1 MKLKTIN
8 DYEEYILNTMK
19 VSKYQTG
26 MELTKNI
33 EKKFSITSSHARKI
47 IQRAVEKNIIESSSP
62 ITFGKGQF
70 VYFSTGKYLSKEMI
84 LKITKVHRP
93 PLYRLIS
100 MMDLNGGIISYY
112 EGLKIS
118 ASPLTDS
125 TKTDTLDKM
134 IIELEHLQLVSIY
147 SDSQNVK
154 YLIHPSLIEIAETLA
169 TTHYSKMKV
178 DAMFI
183 LDILRS
189 LTSFNIIG
197 NTQALYRNKTTPSLG
212 VIHNNFVWDSI
223 AYTKT
228 TGINNGKASI
238 SNTIDKQTLVVL
250 DIVINRPYSDHDLQ
264 GFYSRIQS
272 VLNSVKDGKRK
283 ILPIIV
289 YTDVEDQIVYNTIHK
304 LGFLTF
310 DLGTIYGS
318 KILSIVQSLKDLQ
331 FNQISKDDSFNI
343 DECIEKSLAIIKES
357 GQDINLGNIKGDLF
371 ESLMYSAMQTIFSN
385 AYIQPGHSLKHEK
398 KSYEYDFIVNT
409 TNEIIIIEVKGY
421 NSNIRINI
429 GDNERRNTIKWFF
442 ENTYPIAKN
451 ILKNNHGQPKIT
463 GCYITS
469 AGFYENGIEYLNRL
483 NEGRIKPTKL
493 DTWYDRAKLF
503 DLLQENNLTKTKNII
518 ERYYS
523 EQVTKEKTSRS
534 IVDDVL

>member
-1 MKLKTIN
+1 MTLKN
-8 DYEEYILNTMK
+8 MNKYDEYILNTMNVLK
-19 VSKYQTG
+19 FQTG
-26 MELTKNI
+26 MDLTKNI
-33 EKKFSITSSHARKI
+33 EKKFSIPSSHARKI

-70 VYFSTGKYLSKEMI
+70 AYFPKGKYLSKEMI
-84 LKITKVHRP
+84 LKITKEHRP

-100 MMDLNGGIISYY
+100 IMDLNGGIISYY

-118 ASPLTDS
+118 GSPLTDD
-125 TKTDTLDKM
+125 TKTDTLDK
-134 IIELEHLQLVSIY
+134 IISELEQLQLVSIY
-147 SDSQNVK
+147 SDSMSNK
-154 YLIHPSLIEIAETLA
+154 YLVHPSLSEKVETIAA
-169 TTHYSKMKV
+169 AHYSKMKV
-178 DAMFI
+178 DSMFI

-189 LTSFNIIG
+189 LTSFNIISK
-197 NTQALYRNKTTPSLG
+197 TQALYRNKTTPSIG
-212 VIHNNFVWDSI
+212 VTHNNFIWDSI

-228 TGINNGKASI
+228 TGINTGKAST
-238 SNTIDKQTLVVL
+238 STTADKQTLVVM

-272 VLNSVKDGKRK
+272 VLNSVKNGKRK
-283 ILPIIV
+283 ILPIII
-289 YTDVEDQIVYNTIHK
+289 YGNVEDETYNRIHK

-310 DLGTIYGS
+310 DLGAVYGS
-318 KILSIVQSLKDLQ
+318 KILSIVQNLKELQ
-331 FNQISKDDSFNI
+331 FNQISKDESFNM
-343 DECIEKSLAIIKES
+343 DETIEKSLAIIKES

-371 ESLMYSAMQTIFSN
+371 ESLIYSAMQTIFSN
-385 AYIQPGHSLKHEK
+385 AHIQPGHILKHEK

-421 NSNIRINI
+421 NSSIKINI
-429 GDNERRNTIKWFF
+429 GDNERKNTIKWFF

-451 ILKNNHGQPKIT
+451 ILKTNYGQPKIT

-469 AGFYENGIEYLNRL
+469 AGFYDNGIEYLNKL
-483 NEGRIKPTKL
+483 NEGKIKPTKL

-503 DLLQENNLTKTKNII
+503 DLLQENGLTKTKNII

-523 EQVTKEKTSRS
+523 EQITIENTSRS